1 MADEITTRNVER
13 IRELYR
19 KFSHI
24 DPDELASFFTDNGYI
39 QPMMKDPY
47 AGHDEIRRMFGIW
60 ASQWSGVETPLR
72 NIVGTGDVVMTEW
85 SDESSF
91 DGKRYVIPCTGVFE
105 FEGEK
110 IKAWRLYYDYAAEP
124 QAETGL
130 NRRQS

>member
-1 MADEITTRNVER
+1 
-13 IRELYR
+13 
-19 KFSHI
+19 
-24 DPDELASFFTDNGYI
+24 
-39 QPMMKDPY
+39 
-47 AGHDEIRRMFGIW
+47 
-60 ASQWSGVETPLR
+60 
-72 NIVGTGDVVMTEW
+72 MTEW